1 MNKQKKSESSR
12 GIEVWRDI
20 PEYPHYQA
28 SSNGDVR
35 SLPHA
40 TTKGRVLK
48 QALNNSGYLR
58 VAIGRNGYQFVH
70 RLVALAFVGKR
81 PQGMDINHINGD
93 KTDNSAKNLEYVSR
107 RENMAHARHIG
118 LHDNRGEKHY
128 GSKLTESQVIDIRRA
143 FELAGVDETEIA
155 PSLGVST
162 RTIRDILEN
171 KTWRH
176 VK

>member
-1 MNKQKKSESSR
+1 MNKQQKTNGGR
-12 GIEVWRDI
+12 GIEHWRDI

-28 SSNGDVR
+28 SRNGDVR
-35 SLPHA
+35 SLPHS

-48 QALNNSGYLR
+48 PILNNSGYLR

-70 RLVALAFVGKR
+70 RLVALAFIGER
-81 PQGMDINHINGD
+81 PEGMDINHINGD
-93 KTDNSAKNLEYVSR
+93 KTDNSPQNLEYVSR
-107 RENMAHARHIG
+107 QENMAHARRVG

-128 GSKLTESQVIDIRRA
+128 GSKLTEAQVIGVRRA
-143 FELAGVDETEIA
+143 YELAGVDETEIA
-155 PSLGVST
+155 PSLGVSV
-162 RTIRDILEN
+162 RTIKDILEN